1 LARQIG
7 LRFEVGVA
15 RVKDVIEENE
25 WKIKPLSML
34 LAVSAG
40 ILGTMIIYNAVLHQP
55 GRLRM
60 AQGLPGGATTHLD
73 VPAPSDAATT
83 VMLKYDPLI
92 EDAQRELLAM
102 GLFKGM
108 VDGVNGQRTK
118 QAVAQYQQMNG
129 LPATGEA
136 TQDVINHIKFTRK
149 VQAAAQFTGSTQP
162 VAEGT
167 QARAPTVAIPAPVV
181 AAAQAQQI
189 KKVQVALA
197 GLGYDINQTDGKV
210 SEETRAAILKYEMDN
225 GLDMVGAID
234 DSLLAALKIS
244 AN

>member
-1 LARQIG
+1 
-7 LRFEVGVA
+7 VA
-15 RVKDVIEENE
+15 RVKDVIDENE
-25 WKIKPLSML
+25 WKMKPLSML
-34 LAVSAG
+34 LTVSAG
-40 ILGTMIIYNAVLHQP
+40 ILGTMIIYNSVFHQP
-55 GRLRM
+55 ARLRLV
-60 AQGLPGGATTHLD
+60 QGLPGGATTHLD
-73 VPAPSDAATT
+73 VPAPTDGATT

-118 QAVAQYQQMNG
+118 QAIAQYQQMNG

-167 QARAPTVAIPAPVV
+167 QPKAPTAVVPAPVV
-181 AAAQAQQI
+181 SAVQIQQI

-197 GLGYDINQTDGKV
+197 GLGYGINQTDGKI